1 MRQRLAWGESR
12 STGLA
17 HRSGTFLAFP
27 SPVQREIGNAL
38 GLAQFGGKHANAK
51 PWKGEGPGVFEV
63 VDDFDGDTWR
73 AVYTVRFRYVVS
85 YCTRSRKNRR
95 AAAEPPHCI
104 ELSRVIDMSRIRI
117 MRTVMARASA
127 SKAKARDITRGSGN
141 VFADLG
147 FPDAEERQT
156 KLRLAYAL
164 NTILDKQH
172 LAQAAAAARLGL
184 NQPKVSALR
193 NYKLEGFSVERLMTL
208 LNALDQDVEIVI
220 RAKPRS
226 RAAARISVV
235 AG

>member
-1 MRQRLAWGESR
+1 M
-12 STGLA
+12 
-17 HRSGTFLAFP
+17 
-27 SPVQREIGNAL
+27 
-38 GLAQFGGKHANAK
+38 AK
-51 PWKGEGPGVFEV
+51 
-63 VDDFDGDTWR
+63 
-73 AVYTVRFRYVVS
+73 
-85 YCTRSRKNRR
+85 
-95 AAAEPPHCI
+95 
-104 ELSRVIDMSRIRI
+104 
-117 MRTVMARASA
+117 ASA
-127 SKAKARDITRGSGN
+127 SKATPRDISRGSGN

-164 NTILDKQH
+164 NTILDEQH

-208 LNALDQDVEIVI
+208 LNALGQDIEIVI

-235 AG
+235 AA